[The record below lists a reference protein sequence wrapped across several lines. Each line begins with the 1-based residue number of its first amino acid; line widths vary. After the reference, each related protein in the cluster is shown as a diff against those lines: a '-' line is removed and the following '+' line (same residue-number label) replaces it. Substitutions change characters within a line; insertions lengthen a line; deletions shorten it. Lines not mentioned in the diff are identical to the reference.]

1 MAFKKFLKDPYEEEQ
16 APARE
21 EAEDALRAPQ
31 SEPEAPVQSAE
42 VMTPQRT
49 VVGAVTKVKGDIE
62 SDEATVVSG
71 QLEGNIVC
79 TKQVT
84 VDGEV
89 VGNITC
95 QAFALNSGSVKG
107 NVVCDGGAK
116 IAEDSSVEGDL
127 SAQEL
132 ALGGT
137 LKGNAQIKG
146 KAALFSEK
154 ASMQGD
160 LTAGRFSVT
169 EGAVMNG
176 RVEIVPPQPKAGPE
190 AGHTHSKPARRAAP
204 APEGTPAERADEEK
218 EAAL

>member
-1 MAFKKFLKDPYEEEQ
+1 MALKKFFKEQYEE

-21 EAEDALRAPQ
+21 DAEELVQAGPALQ
-31 SEPEAPVQSAE
+31 NEPEPPAPSAE

-71 QLEGNIVC
+71 QMEGNIVC

-84 VDGEV
+84 VDGVV

-95 QAFALNSGSVKG
+95 QAFALNSGSVTG
-107 NVVCDGGAK
+107 NIVCEGGARV
-116 IAEDSSVEGDL
+116 AEGSTVEGDV

-146 KAALFSEK
+146 MAKLFSEK
-154 ASMQGD
+154 ACMQGD
-160 LTAGRFSVT
+160 LTATRYSVM
-169 EGAVMNG
+169 EGAIMSG
-176 RVEIVPPQPKAGPE
+176 RVEIVPPE
-190 AGHTHSKPARRAAP
+190 AAAAPARTKPARKAAG
-204 APEGTPAERADEEK
+204 AEGPEK
-218 EAAL
+218 EKAGQESALQS